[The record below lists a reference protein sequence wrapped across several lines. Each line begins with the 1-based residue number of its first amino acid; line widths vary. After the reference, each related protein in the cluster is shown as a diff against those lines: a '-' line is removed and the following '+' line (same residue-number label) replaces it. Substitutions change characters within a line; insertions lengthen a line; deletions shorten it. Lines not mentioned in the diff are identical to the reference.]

1 VGRSDRE
8 PTPTPPTRVPY
19 GPRRPSALE
28 VVVWVVVISIALLPL
43 AAVVL
48 VLFLGTEDVE
58 DMVPR

>member
-1 VGRSDRE
+1 MGRSDRE
-8 PTPTPPTRVPY
+8 PTPPTRVHY

-28 VVVWVVVISIALLPL
+28 VVVWVVVVLIALLPL

-48 VLFLGTEDVE
+48 VLLLGTEDVE

>member
-1 VGRSDRE
+1 MGRSDRE
-8 PTPTPPTRVPY
+8 PTPPTRVHY

-28 VVVWVVVISIALLPL
+28 VVVWVVVVSVALLPL

-48 VLFLGTEDVE
+48 VLLLGTEDVE

>member
-8 PTPTPPTRVPY
+8 PTPPTRVPY

-28 VVVWVVVISIALLPL
+28 VVVWVVVVSVALLPL

-48 VLFLGTEDVE
+48 VLLFGTEDVE

>member
-1 VGRSDRE
+1 MGRGNRE
-8 PTPTPPTRVPY
+8 PTPPTRVHY

-28 VVVWVVVISIALLPL
+28 VVVWVVVVSVALLPL

-48 VLFLGTEDVE
+48 VLLLGTEDVE